1 MNKMLTPHEVAS
13 ILDISYPSALAFVK
27 HSGIDYI
34 KIGNQYRVSEE
45 KFYAFINRKGSTTVY
60 L

>member
-1 MNKMLTPHEVAS
+1 MSKMLTPHEIAG
-13 ILDISYPSALAFVK
+13 ILQVSYPTALEFIK

-34 KIGNQYRVSEE
+34 KIGNQYRISEG
-45 KFYAFINRKGSTTVY
+45 KFYKFINRKGSTTVY

>member
-1 MNKMLTPHEVAS
+1 MNKMLTPHEIS
-13 ILDISYPSALAFVK
+13 EILQISYPTALEFVK
-27 HSGIDYI
+27 RSGIDYI
-34 KIGNQYRVSEE
+34 KIGNQYRVCED

>member
-1 MNKMLTPHEVAS
+1 MSKMLTPHEIAN
-13 ILDISYPSALAFVK
+13 IMKISYPTALEFIK

-34 KIGNQYRVSEE
+34 KIGNQYRVCED
-45 KFYAFINRKGSTTVY
+45 KFNDFINKKGTKIVY